1 MGSTVRY
8 FRAEQWLDD
17 GAPAEDAGRRPGKG
31 DPALPRRCRTGGA
44 GITAACR
51 QGHGLRLICGAG
63 EASRRAVRL
72 RRQPRNCGG
81 VGLLRVTSIIDIPG
95 VEAQR
100 GVHRRLGTRRAE
112 RQQGFDRRQAALR
125 CCPFAEPAGR
135 RPRAVDAACR
145 PAASRTGRTRATAL
159 PSWCDFAQHNELHS
173 FFHPRGVLMFPHDR
187 AVDHLHLAVVGFRYG
202 VHQTIPDARLA
213 PIGWSDCKRACKVHI
228 SRANLAKEASP
239 RKSTRGSTPRAARS
253 ISPGQDQDAT
263 CAEVL
268 ASSSAQSSLPWLAMA
283 SLCRT

>member
-112 RQQGFDRRQAALR
+112 RQQGFDRRGAALR
-125 CCPFAEPAGR
+125 CRPFAEPDGR
-135 RPRAVDAACR
+135 RPRAADAACR
-145 PAASRTGRTRATAL
+145 PAADEGWRAGHPRRAL
-159 PSWCDFAQHNELHS
+159 PDAGAEPGGRAPPPCRAGAASDVCAAGTHCDTTDTGLEGAPH
-173 FFHPRGVLMFPHDR
+173 RGEGQAEHD
-187 AVDHLHLAVVGFRYG
+187 
-202 VHQTIPDARLA
+202 Q
-213 PIGWSDCKRACKVHI
+213 
-228 SRANLAKEASP
+228 AS
-239 RKSTRGSTPRAARS
+239 
-253 ISPGQDQDAT
+253 
-263 CAEVL
+263 AESQ
-268 ASSSAQSSLPWLAMA
+268 AGA
-283 SLCRT
+283 